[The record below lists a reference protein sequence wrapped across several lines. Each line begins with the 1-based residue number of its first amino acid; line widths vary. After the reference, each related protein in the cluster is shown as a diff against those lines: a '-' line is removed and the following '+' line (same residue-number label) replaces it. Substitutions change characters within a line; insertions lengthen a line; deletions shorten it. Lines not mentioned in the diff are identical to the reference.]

1 MERGTQMIKLIVDG
15 ACKGC
20 PWQDI
25 RLMGTTA
32 RCIHDY
38 LCKYVDRGGMD
49 WDEMQNPQTN
59 AENKDE

>member
-1 MERGTQMIKLIVDG
+1 MSVKMTAQVDITFDG

-25 RLMGTTA
+25 RLMGETA

-38 LCKYVDRGGMD
+38 LCKYVDHNGID
-49 WDEMQNPQTN
+49 WEAMQQSN
-59 AENKDE
+59 AENKEE